1 MADFDLAIP
10 ITLAHEG
17 GFFHNTTTGEV
28 VNMGITL
35 TTLRSLQVLR
45 TNGPATPDDINFVRT
60 LTEDEAREIYRSE
73 YWDKLCLDAIDSQ
86 DVAAKVFDLAVNM
99 GVVTSAR
106 ILQQAVGV
114 PVDGIVGP
122 HTIGAANTTDP
133 VALLGMIRSRAATR
147 YWQIATENPLLAE
160 NLPGW
165 LHRLNS

>member
-1 MADFDLAIP
+1 MAKFEEAIDK
-10 ITLAHEG
+10 TLAAEG

-60 LTEDEAREIYRSE
+60 LTEDEAREIYKSE

-86 DVAAKVFDLAVNM
+86 DVAAKVFDVAVNM

-122 HTIGAANTTDP
+122 HTIGAANAMDAI
-133 VALLGMIRSRAATR
+133 ALLGMIRARAASHYR
-147 YWQIATENPLLAE
+147 EIAAANPNLAPDL
-160 NLPGW
+160 NGW
-165 LHRLNS
+165 LTRLNS